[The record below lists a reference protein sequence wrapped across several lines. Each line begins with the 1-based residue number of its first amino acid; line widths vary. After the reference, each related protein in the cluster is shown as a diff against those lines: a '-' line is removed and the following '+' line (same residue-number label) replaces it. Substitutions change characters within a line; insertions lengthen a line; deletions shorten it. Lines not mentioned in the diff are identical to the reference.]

1 MERTRRSKLRL
12 YGFEIIDSK
21 IFDSQIR
28 GLEKERSER
37 GSLAASSGLVSTW
50 QGVHGNIPRMFNPH
64 CFEDEIFCRRSDLLA
79 KINPETRTR
88 ECHDVLS

>member
-64 CFEDEIFCRRSDLLA
+64 CFEDEIFLRRSIQEA
-79 KINPETRTR
+79 RTR

>member
-12 YGFEIIDSK
+12 YGFGIIDSK
-21 IFDSQIR
+21 IFDSKIR

-50 QGVHGNIPRMFNPH
+50 
-64 CFEDEIFCRRSDLLA
+64 
-79 KINPETRTR
+79 
-88 ECHDVLS
+88 